1 MKRYI
6 IILLTVLITFS
17 SCSLSGDDNLTGFNP
32 VLIPVESAEVPL
44 EFTFGESYPITVKYA
59 FPNGCYTFNDIHYE
73 TSGYTRIIAIR
84 AILSNG
90 QSCTQ
95 SIVEGEHTFTLKC
108 TQKETYILKFWKGKD
123 TQGQDQYLTVEVPV
137 NS

>member
-6 IILLTVLITFS
+6 LILLTVLVSFS
-17 SCSLSGDDNLTGFNP
+17 SCSSDEDKDIVTFIP
-32 VLIPVESAEVPL
+32 QIMPVESAIVPM
-44 EFTFGESYPITVKYA
+44 EFTLGESYQIVVNYS
-59 FPNGCYTFNDIHYE
+59 FPNGCYTFTDIHYE
-73 TSGYTRIIAIR
+73 TNGYTRIIAIR
-84 AILSNG
+84 AILSKG

-123 TQGQDQYLTVEVPV
+123 TQGQDKYLVVEVPV

>member
-6 IILLTVLITFS
+6 LILITVLVSFS
-17 SCSLSGDDNLTGFNP
+17 SCSSDAIENVTSFIP
-32 VLIPVESAEVPL
+32 ELIPVESAEVPS
-44 EFTFGESYPITVKYA
+44 EFTFGETYEIPVKYI

-73 TSGYTRIIAIR
+73 ASGYTRTIAIR
-84 AILSNG
+84 ATVSN

-95 SIVEGEHTFTLKC
+95 SLVEGEHTFTLKC
-108 TQKETYILKFWKGKD
+108 NQKETYILKFWKGKD
-123 TQGQDQYLTVEVPV
+123 TQGQDQYMIVEVPV

>member
-6 IILLTVLITFS
+6 IILLTVLISFS
-17 SCSLSGDDNLTGFNP
+17 ACSPSGDDNITSFIP
-32 VLIPVESAEVPL
+32 VIIPVESAEVPL
-44 EFTFGESYPITVKYA
+44 EFTLGESYPITVRYA

-73 TSGYTRIIAIR
+73 TNGYTRIIAIR
-84 AILSNG
+84 AIVNNNKA
-90 QSCTQ
+90 CTQ

-108 TQKETYILKFWKGKD
+108 TQTETYILKFWKGKD
-123 TQGQDQYLTVEVPV
+123 TQGQDQYLIVEVPV